1 MSLTL
6 FTIRNAKPRAKPYK
20 LADGNGLYL
29 LLAVSGKQLWR
40 FRYRFGGKQNMLALG
55 SFPEVSLATAR
66 SRRDDA
72 RKLLAD
78 GKDPAEQRKLAKI
91 DAAAAARNTFGAVA
105 ADYLNKLKEEGA
117 AQATLDKNRWLLE
130 DLASSLTKRPLTTI
144 TPAEILFLLQRI
156 EKTGRRETAHRL
168 RGIIGSVFR
177 FAVATLRATQDP
189 TYALRGALLKKTV
202 KHRAAIIDEREL
214 GALMRSIDAYDGWPT
229 IKAALQLLALTMTR
243 PGDVRLMRRSEIIFP
258 RALWRIPA
266 ERMKMRRPHDVPLSR
281 QALAILR
288 EVWELFPESE
298 LVLPSIRSPKRP
310 LSDNAMN
317 AALRRMGYDCDT
329 MCAHGFRSS
338 SSTILN
344 ERGFSADVI
353 EAALA
358 HEDEDEVRRVYNR
371 SKYLDHRVVL
381 MQQWA
386 DLLDAFRSDS
396 IGKYRHLSAS

>member
-78 GKDPAEQRKLAKI
+78 GKDPTEQRKLAKI

-156 EKTGRRETAHRL
+156 EKSGRRETAHRL

-189 TYALRGALLKKTV
+189 TYALRGALLKRTI

-214 GALMRSIDAYDGWPT
+214 GALRLPT
-229 IKAALQLLALTMTR
+229 
-243 PGDVRLMRRSEIIFP
+243 P
-258 RALWRIPA
+258 
-266 ERMKMRRPHDVPLSR
+266 
-281 QALAILR
+281 
-288 EVWELFPESE
+288 
-298 LVLPSIRSPKRP
+298 RP
-310 LSDNAMN
+310 LWSM
-317 AALRRMGYDCDT
+317 
-329 MCAHGFRSS
+329 HSS
-338 SSTILN
+338 SS
-344 ERGFSADVI
+344 RRSATT
-353 EAALA
+353 ATPPM
-358 HEDEDEVRRVYNR
+358 N
-371 SKYLDHRVVL
+371 SP
-381 MQQWA
+381 
-386 DLLDAFRSDS
+386 
-396 IGKYRHLSAS
+396 GKRNTAICSMSS